1 MVEPL
6 VASAAPAAPA
16 RAPETGEPAPRLRLQ
31 RVGKSFGGRR
41 VVDIH
46 SLDLARGGIEGLIGP
61 NGAGKTTL
69 MNLITQ
75 KVRLDTGRVEFA
87 GAGPVVDLTGMPVD
101 RVARLG
107 VVKTNQI
114 IRDFNGLTI
123 RDSLLLA
130 RAAPRYERIWRL
142 ASEGPLRRE
151 TATELDEYLDYF
163 GLADADRFA
172 LSAGEK
178 KLVDIIRC
186 LLVRPRLLLMD
197 EPTAGLP
204 DDQTRRVM
212 DLVKRKAV
220 EEGLAVVIVEHDLG
234 LIWEVCE
241 RVHFMADGEVLL
253 SGTPDE
259 IRGSRVVADK
269 YLGTGGG

>member
-1 MVEPL
+1 MAEQATRPTDAV
-6 VASAAPAAPA
+6 
-16 RAPETGEPAPRLRLQ
+16 PRLRLHG
-31 RVGKSFGGRR
+31 VDKSFGGRR
-41 VVDIH
+41 VVH
-46 SLDLARGGIEGLIGP
+46 VPELALGRYGIEGLIGP

-75 KVRLDTGRVEFA
+75 KLGLDAGRVVFA
-87 GAGPVVDLTGMPVD
+87 EGPVQTDLTGMPVD

-107 VVKTNQI
+107 VVKTNQV

-123 RDSLLLA
+123 RDSLLLSL
-130 RAAPRYERIWRL
+130 AAPRYERFRRI
-142 ASEGPLRRE
+142 ASEERLRRE
-151 TATELDEYLDYF
+151 VADEMETYLDYF
-163 GLADADRFA
+163 QLTDPDRFA

-212 DLVKRKAV
+212 DLMKRKAT
-220 EEGLAVVIVEHDLG
+220 EEGLAIVIVEHDLG

-253 SGTPDE
+253 GGTPEE
-259 IRGSRVVADK
+259 IRASRVVADK
-269 YLGTGGG
+269 YLGTGDG

>member
-1 MVEPL
+1 
-6 VASAAPAAPA
+6 VAEVATTTLHA
-16 RAPETGEPAPRLRLQ
+16 RLQ
-31 RVGKSFGGRR
+31 LEGVSKRFGGRQ
-41 VVDIH
+41 VVDVP
-46 SLDLARGGIEGLIGP
+46 DLALGRHGIEGLIGP

-75 KVRLDTGRVEFA
+75 KLRLDSGTVRFSSNGD
-87 GAGPVVDLTGMPVD
+87 GAVNLTGWPID

-114 IRDFNGLTI
+114 IRDFDGLTI

-130 RAAPRYERIWRL
+130 LASRSHEGFYRL
-142 ASEGPLRRE
+142 ASEGRLGRE
-151 TATELDEYLDYF
+151 THAEIDRYLDEF
-163 GLADADRFA
+163 PFADPDGYA

-178 KLVDIIRC
+178 KLLDIIRC

-204 DDQTRRVM
+204 ADQTRRVM
-212 DLVKRKAV
+212 DLMKRKAA
-220 EEGLAVVIVEHDLG
+220 EEGLAIVIVEHDLD

-241 RVHFMADGEVLL
+241 YVHFMADGRILVQ
-253 SGTPDE
+253 GTPEE
-259 IRGSRVVADK
+259 IRASKIVAEK
-269 YLGTGGG
+269 YLGSSDD